1 MTEIIEADSGALL
14 LEARRFFEEYAKS
27 LGINL
32 DFQGFDEELAQL
44 PGNYAPPEGACSWHG
59 GKGRWR
65 DAWSSGSSRK
75 TAAR

>member
-44 PGNYAPPEGACSWHG
+44 PGNYDKCRKAVGITG
-59 GKGRWR
+59 IGRL
-65 DAWSSGSSRK
+65 SVTK
-75 TAAR
+75 